1 MVTAY
6 GELVGAVTEND
17 EPEAVMAI
25 VSVAE
30 AVTAPVV
37 SNHCTRTSTFP
48 VAVPVKLTVAVPL
61 EFVVPVAVLNVPLP
75 VLVVATEKLRD
86 WLDTALPPAS
96 LATMVIGTAVPAAKV
111 LFVVVSVSVEPV
123 T

>member
-1 MVTAY
+1 
-6 GELVGAVTEND
+6 
-17 EPEAVMAI
+17 
-25 VSVAE
+25 
-30 AVTAPVV
+30 
-37 SNHCTRTSTFP
+37 
-48 VAVPVKLTVAVPL
+48 VAVPL